1 MPRGS
6 VSHSPM
12 GADAISC
19 ITRMEQEYNHAL
31 CDERHR
37 HIDSCLEKHG
47 AQIDSLE
54 KCTIQLTQM
63 IRKYDE
69 RLDDHQKRLS
79 LIESKPGKALDR
91 LVGYCLSALFGALA
105 AYLSGLLIR

>member
-1 MPRGS
+1 MPLR
-6 VSHSPM
+6 
-12 GADAISC
+12 C
-19 ITRMEQEYNHAL
+19 IIRMEQEYNHAL
-31 CDERHR
+31 CDERHK
-37 HIDSCLEKHG
+37 HIDSRLDKHG

-79 LIESKPGKALDR
+79 LIESKPGKLMEN
-91 LVGYCLSALFGALA
+91 LVWYCLSALFGAIA